1 LALKNA
7 NIDVKNVTGWR
18 HDTTADGLFY
28 VYYSS
33 GSITNINQNMVTGNA
48 ATGWATKWPLLEWE
62 FKLNSDPES
71 SWTPVSF
78 WQDADTFYLYESYQ
92 GGSSGA
98 YTIRLP
104 LPPLN
109 VLIIRLDKVKTGA
122 FSSEDGYI
130 RFLGAIAPS
139 AQNIDGARF
148 WAWSTKGLG
157 LKASE
162 VGSYGIA
169 NALQVPLDNYFDNTP
184 YQKGTIWENGSW
196 RTPDTAE
203 GSADLNLSPLRN
215 CEDNQDA
222 DAYIDGYA
230 DLGLGILLG
239 NIPNGQWDG
248 DRRLADRENWETD
261 GQLNPF
267 DIDNNGYI
275 ELPMASNP
283 EADNSSK
290 QYATYDAIE
299 GWKNPYV
306 KAWVLRHTTTHEVC
320 HVLAG
325 PWHSEDPLCVM
336 YKYSNNWKRADYLS
350 DWYRSLLQIH
360 NEMRF

>member
-1 LALKNA
+1 
-7 NIDVKNVTGWR
+7 
-18 HDTTADGLFY
+18 

-33 GSITNINQNMVTGNA
+33 GSITNVDQYLVTGNA
-48 ATGWATKWPLLEWE
+48 ATDWATKWPLLEWE

-71 SWTPVSF
+71 SWSPVSY

-92 GGSSGA
+92 GGSGGD
-98 YTIRLP
+98 YRIRLP

-109 VLIIRLDKVKTGA
+109 VLIIRLDKVKTGV
-122 FSSEDGYI
+122 FFTEDGYI
-130 RFLGAIAPS
+130 RFLGALAPS
-139 AQNIDGARF
+139 AQNVNGARF

-157 LKASE
+157 LKAGQ

-169 NALQVPLDNYFDNTP
+169 NALQLPLDNYFDNTP

-203 GSADLNLSPLRN
+203 GSPDLILSPLRN

-248 DRRLADRENWETD
+248 DRRLTDREDWENE

-275 ELPMASNP
+275 ELPIASNP

-290 QYATYDAIE
+290 QYATYDAVE
-299 GWKNPYV
+299 GWKDPYV

-325 PWHSEDPLCVM
+325 PWHSEHPLCVM

-350 DWYRSLLQIH
+350 DWYRSLLQIQ